1 MKDYRFIDYEPDK
14 PLELPP
20 DIRKWLPQDHLA
32 LFISDLVDA
41 LDIGEITD
49 RYLHLAGGHPAYHPR
64 MMLKLL
70 FYGYSVGIRSSR
82 RIELKTYEDVAF
94 RVLSCDT
101 HPDHSRISDFRKRHL
116 PEIRGLFLQVLELCE
131 EFKLVKLG
139 HVALD
144 GSKIKA
150 NASKHKAMSYDR
162 MVKKE
167 PELQAEVDRLLA
179 EAETLDENEDKKYG
193 KGKRGDEL
201 PKDLKFKEGRL
212 EKIRQAKAS
221 LEKEARQK
229 AIEEGKLDKD
239 GNPPPGSGS
248 GSSDKPPGTPEDKA
262 QRNFTD
268 PESRIMPDG
277 ATKAFMQAYNAQIA
291 VDCDSQIIVA
301 ADVVQAANDKEQF
314 VPMLEQIEENTG
326 EVPDKALADNGYF
339 SQSNVDYA
347 ATNHVEPLIAPE
359 RTKHSDKPAAGPRGR
374 IPKGMSVMDRMRR
387 KLKTK
392 LGKQTYSKRKEN
404 AEAVFGQIK
413 EARGIRSFLMRALGK
428 VRAEWDLI
436 CLTHNV
442 LKLWRHIV
450 GDEWISVR
458 AYGKCR

>member
-14 PLELPP
+14 PLELSP

-32 LFISDLVDA
+32 LFISDVVDT
-41 LDIGEITD
+41 LDISEITD
-49 RYLHLAGGHPAYHPR
+49 RYLHLEGGHPAYHPR

-70 FYGYSVGIRSSR
+70 FYGYCVGIRSSR

-116 PEIRGLFLQVLELCE
+116 PAIRGLFLQVLDLCKQ
-131 EFKLVKLG
+131 FKLVKLG

-162 MVKKE
+162 MLKRE

-179 EAETLDENEDKKYG
+179 EAEAVDEREDKKYG

-201 PKDLKFKEGRL
+201 PKELKFKQGRL
-212 EKIRQAKAS
+212 EKIRRAKAA
-221 LEKEARQK
+221 LEGEARQK
-229 AIEEGKLDKD
+229 AIDEGKLDKD

-248 GSSDKPPGTPEDKA
+248 GSGDKPPGTPEDKA

-268 PESRIMPDG
+268 PESRIMLDG
-277 ATKAFMQAYNAQIA
+277 ATKAFTQAYNAEIA
-291 VDCDSQIIVA
+291 VDCDSQVIVA
-301 ADVVQAANDKEQF
+301 ADVVQAPNDKEQLLPL
-314 VPMLEQIEENTG
+314 VEQIEDNLG
-326 EVPDKALADNGYF
+326 EIPDVVLADNGFY
-339 SQSNVDYA
+339 SERNVEEVA
-347 ATNHVEPLIAPE
+347 KNHMEPLIAPK
-359 RTKHSDKPAAGPRGR
+359 RAKHGDRPQPAPKGR
-374 IPKGMSVMDRMRR
+374 IPKGLSVLDRMCR
-387 KLKTK
+387 KLRTK
-392 LGKQTYSKRKEN
+392 HGKKVYSKRKEN
-404 AEAVFGQIK
+404 VEAVFGQIK
-413 EARGIRSFLMRALGK
+413 EARGIRSFLMRGVAK
-428 VRAEWDLI
+428 VRGEWDLI

-450 GDEWISVR
+450 GDEWRSAR
-458 AYGKCR
+458 AYG